1 MRIGLLDGSI
11 LSVGSES
18 QMQIIQHDPQTQNTA
33 IELVYGRLRARVVR
47 LARPRANFEVRTPV
61 AVTGVV
67 GTGFVIRVFA
77 AFTEVLCLEDPT
89 RVRNRDDTIRGEVV
103 LLPGEF
109 TRVAR
114 GAPPTP
120 PAKASP
126 EQIREALEETDI
138 PASGVAWSRAEVS
151 WPPAECGEGAE
162 LRVRAWSKQIQN
174 NKEVETPIDP
184 ELVSGTLRL
193 GTQVIRVEASLAN
206 QGALRA
212 REPPEGAFTPAGA
225 AELPTKIWQ
234 PLKWEEGEG
243 WRVARA
249 VPVGSAF
256 YVLGPMGKAGR
267 PTFSFGQQSA
277 ELLWQGPCGAGFL
290 APHLPGSEYDVTLA
304 IDGQRVAHGKM
315 NLIEMSYELPNPPAV
330 LRGQS
335 ISFGINL
342 RGLGGLDRFTQGR
355 PAIITVV
362 TNQTP
367 QTIGNL
373 GSKTPGAKVSGET
386 ITYAIGGG
394 NINFAGTIRLDGS
407 ARGRQAGTFSLGV
420 ETKLDEALERPR
432 NPLGPAAPVR

>member
-1 MRIGLLDGSI
+1 
-11 LSVGSES
+11 
-18 QMQIIQHDPQTQNTA
+18 
-33 IELVYGRLRARVVR
+33 
-47 LARPRANFEVRTPV
+47 
-61 AVTGVV
+61 
-67 GTGFVIRVFA
+67 
-77 AFTEVLCLEDPT
+77 
-89 RVRNRDDTIRGEVV
+89 VRNRDDMIRGEVI

-114 GAPPTP
+114 AAPPTP

-126 EQIREALEETDI
+126 EQLREALEETDI
-138 PASGVAWSRAEVS
+138 PARGVAWSRAEVS

-174 NKEVETPIDP
+174 NKEVESPVDP
-184 ELVSGTLRL
+184 ELVSGTMRL
-193 GTQVIRVEASLAN
+193 GPQVIRVEASLAN
-206 QGALRA
+206 QGALRT

-225 AELPTKIWQ
+225 AEPLPTKIWRA
-234 PLKWEEGEG
+234 LKWEEGEG

-256 YVLGPMGKAGR
+256 YVLGPMGKTGR
-267 PTFSFGQQSA
+267 PTFSFGQQPA
-277 ELLWQGPCGAGFL
+277 ELLWQSPCGAGFL
-290 APHLPGSEYDVTLA
+290 APRLPGSEYEVTLA
-304 IDGQRVAHGKM
+304 IDGQPVARGKM

-335 ISFGINL
+335 ISFGINV

-367 QTIGNL
+367 QIIGNL
-373 GSKTPGAKVSGET
+373 GSNTPGAKASGET

-394 NINFAGTIRLDGS
+394 NISSAGTIRLDGS
-407 ARGRQAGTFSLGV
+407 ARGRQAGTFVLGI
-420 ETKLDEALERPR
+420 ETRLDEALERPR